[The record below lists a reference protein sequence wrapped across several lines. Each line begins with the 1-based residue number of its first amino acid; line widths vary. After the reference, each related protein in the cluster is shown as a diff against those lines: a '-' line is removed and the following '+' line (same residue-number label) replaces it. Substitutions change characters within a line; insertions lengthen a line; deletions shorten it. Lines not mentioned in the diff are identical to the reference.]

1 MSPFE
6 ITRTLQYYF
15 AKNFSCSLTY
25 YESENISDF
34 SDFEIS
40 GNAFLAAL
48 YNLWQFDHHRGT
60 CL

>member
-34 SDFEIS
+34 SDFDIS
-40 GNAFLAAL
+40 RNAFLAAL
-48 YNLWQFDHHRGT
+48 YNL
-60 CL
+60 